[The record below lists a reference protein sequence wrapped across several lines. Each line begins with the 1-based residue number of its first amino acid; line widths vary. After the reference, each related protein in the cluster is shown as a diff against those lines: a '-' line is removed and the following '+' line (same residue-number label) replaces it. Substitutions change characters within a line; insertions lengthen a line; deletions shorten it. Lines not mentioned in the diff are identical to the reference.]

1 MDFDCTYG
9 LPWLKYVI
17 DERCFQSEHEASDD
31 SFDDIIEAIRQYS
44 DDEKIAISLSGGLD
58 SMVLLH
64 AFKQNTDAEL
74 FAFHLDYS
82 NRVES
87 ADEARFLKR
96 YCEKNGVTLFTEQ
109 ITGMTRLNTR
119 RCTYEKET
127 RKIRFHN
134 YRSLLQQHTE
144 CNGIHLAHHKDDIA
158 ENIFTNVLK
167 NSHHDDLAVF
177 KPSNIIDGVKIVRPF
192 LGIKKERLFMYADHF
207 KVPYFKD
214 TTPEWSCR
222 GQMRNEIFPKLKDCF
237 GDQFTQNL
245 LNFDKE
251 LSCSN
256 TLLSELMKN
265 YKAHIKVGNI
275 VTLNVALGH
284 TQNMP
289 IYFWT
294 LIFNNFCEKMKIKH
308 FSRRSINYF
317 FENKSKSHTIIM
329 SSDCKLHIPGIH
341 ALIEM
346 QLT

>member
-1 MDFDCTYG
+1 MDFDHTYG
-9 LPWLKYVI
+9 LPWLTHVI
-17 DERCFQSEHEASDD
+17 DDRCFQYKEAPDE
-31 SFDDIIEAIRQYS
+31 SFDDILDAIREYS

-64 AFKQNTDAEL
+64 AFKKNTNAEIV
-74 FAFHLDYS
+74 AFHLDYG

-96 YCEKNGVTLFTEQ
+96 YCEKNDVELFTEQ
-109 ITGMTRLNTR
+109 ITGLTRFNTR
-119 RCTYEKET
+119 RSTYEKET
-127 RKIRFHN
+127 RKIRFQN

-167 NSHHDDLAVF
+167 NSHHLDLSVL

-192 LGIKKERLFMYADHF
+192 LGIRKERLYMYADNF

-222 GQMRNEIFPKLKDCF
+222 GKMRNEIFPKLKDCF
-237 GDQFTQNL
+237 GHQFTQNL
-245 LNFDKE
+245 LNFDKQ
-251 LSCSN
+251 LSSSN
-256 TLLSELMKN
+256 NLLSEFMK
-265 YKAHIKVGNI
+265 YFKEYIKIGNI

-308 FSRRSINYF
+308 FSRKSINYF
-317 FENKSKSHTIIM
+317 FENKDLLQTIIM
-329 SSDCKLHIPGIH
+329 SSDCKLHIPGIYGF
-341 ALIEM
+341 IEI